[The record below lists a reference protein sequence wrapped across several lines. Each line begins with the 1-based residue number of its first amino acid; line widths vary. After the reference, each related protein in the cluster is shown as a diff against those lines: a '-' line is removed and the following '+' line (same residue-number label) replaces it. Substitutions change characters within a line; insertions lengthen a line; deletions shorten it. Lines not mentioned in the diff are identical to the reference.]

1 MSHFLSNLLVI
12 VTAIYVVGVL
22 AFVVGLFLP
31 APPRRPNRRRVSVV
45 VAARNEQHRIGN
57 LLSDLTNQT
66 YPEELY
72 EIIVVDDGSSDRT
85 ASIVRAAQVQ
95 HPNVRLLHVTETPS
109 WMSPK
114 KYALEQG
121 IRAARGEIILTTDA
135 DCRVSNAWIETVL
148 SYFNDDVGMVVGFSQ
163 MGRPREKRSLLEKL
177 QALDFLSLMGAAAG
191 ACQIRFPLAGSG
203 QNLAYRKEAFL
214 AVGGYSQVGHRVSG
228 DDVLLLQLVR
238 RQTNWKIVF
247 AFDPRAYAT
256 TEPEKTLSALLN
268 QRRRWA
274 SNGVYQFF
282 LNQPF
287 FLYAL
292 NTFTLNLLI
301 LLGVPAGLFN
311 GGLGL
316 VGAAFAAKA
325 LAELTLLLRAGQ
337 LFGRLDLLR
346 VYPLWVVL
354 QIPYVVLVGVGGTFG
369 NFTWKGRP
377 HRAAI
382 TPAALSGKEAR
393 TREPEEF

>member
-1 MSHFLSNLLVI
+1 MSHFLSDVLVV
-12 VTAIYVVGVL
+12 VTTVYVLGVL

-31 APPRRPNRRRVSVV
+31 KPERKPNRRKVSVV
-45 VAARNEQHRIGN
+45 VAARNEQDRIGN
-57 LLSDLTNQT
+57 LLHDLTHQT
-66 YPEELY
+66 YPEDMY
-72 EIIVVDDGSSDRT
+72 EVIVVDDGSSDRT
-85 ASIVRAAQVQ
+85 AAIVQAAQEQ
-95 HPNVRLLHVTETPS
+95 HPNVRLLHVSETPS

-114 KYALEQG
+114 KFALEQG

-148 SYFNDDVGMVVGFSQ
+148 SYFNDEVGMVVGFSQ

-238 RQTNWKIVF
+238 RQTHWRIVF

-301 LLGVPAGLFN
+301 LAGFPAAFF
-311 GGLGL
+311 GGGMSL
-316 VGAAFAAKA
+316 VASAFAAKA
-325 LAELTLLLRAGQ
+325 LAELVLLLRAGQ

-354 QIPYVVLVGVGGTFG
+354 QIPYVVLVGIGGTFG

-377 HRAAI
+377 HKAAI
-382 TPAALSGKEAR
+382 SPTSPQSRGAR
-393 TREPEEF
+393 AKQSTEV

>member
-1 MSHFLSNLLVI
+1 LSHLLSDVLVL
-12 VTAIYVVGVL
+12 VTTVYVLGVL
-22 AFVVGLFLP
+22 AFVVGLYLP
-31 APPRRPNRRRVSVV
+31 EPLRKPNRRRVSVV
-45 VAARNEQHRIGN
+45 VAARNEQDRIGN
-57 LLSDLTNQT
+57 LLHDLTHQT
-66 YPEELY
+66 YPEDLY

-85 ASIVRAAQVQ
+85 ATVVRAAQAE
-95 HPNVRLLHVTETPS
+95 HPNVRLLHVAETPT

-114 KYALEQG
+114 KFALEQG

-148 SYFNDDVGMVVGFSQ
+148 SYFHDDVGMVVGFSQ
-163 MGRPREKRSLLEKL
+163 MGRPREKRSLLERL

-214 AVGGYSQVGHRVSG
+214 SVGGYSQVGHRVSG

-238 RQTNWKIVF
+238 RQTDWRIVF
-247 AFDPRAYAT
+247 AFDPRAHAT

-292 NTFTLNLLI
+292 NTFTLNLFI
-301 LLGVPAGLFN
+301 LAGFPVALFT
-311 GGLGL
+311 GGLSL
-316 VGAAFAAKA
+316 VGSAFAAKA
-325 LAELTLLLRAGQ
+325 LAELVLLLRAGQ
-337 LFGRLDLLR
+337 LFGRLDLLK
-346 VYPLWVVL
+346 VYPLWVIL
-354 QIPYVVLVGVGGTFG
+354 QIPYVVLVGFGGTFG

-377 HRAAI
+377 HKAVI
-382 TPAALSGKEAR
+382 SPAGFSPPEAKAKHP
-393 TREPEEF
+393 TGV

>member
-1 MSHFLSNLLVI
+1 MSHFLSDVLVV
-12 VTAIYVVGVL
+12 VTTVYVLGVL

-31 APPRRPNRRRVSVV
+31 KPDRKPNRRKVSVV
-45 VAARNEQHRIGN
+45 VAARNEQDRIGN
-57 LLSDLTNQT
+57 LLHDLTHQT
-66 YPEELY
+66 YPEDMY
-72 EIIVVDDGSSDRT
+72 EVIVVDDGSSDRT
-85 ASIVRAAQVQ
+85 AAIVQAAQEQ
-95 HPNVRLLHVTETPS
+95 HPNVRLLHVSETPS

-114 KYALEQG
+114 KFALEQG

-135 DCRVSNAWIETVL
+135 DCRVSNAWIKTVL
-148 SYFNDDVGMVVGFSQ
+148 SYFNDEVGMVVGFSQ

-238 RQTNWKIVF
+238 RQTHWKIVF

-301 LLGVPAGLFN
+301 LAGFPAALF
-311 GGLGL
+311 GGGMSL
-316 VGAAFAAKA
+316 VASAFAAKA
-325 LAELTLLLRAGQ
+325 LAELVLLLRAGQ

-354 QIPYVVLVGVGGTFG
+354 QIPYVVLVGIGGTFG

-377 HRAAI
+377 HKAVISPTSPQSRGAHAKQS
-382 TPAALSGKEAR
+382 TEV
-393 TREPEEF
+393 